1 MTVSTLYRWP
11 ASAQF
16 GRVVPKTK
24 FYEHGTITKAVR
36 DKFVAEVQ
44 RITWAYKLADATI
57 RLAETEAVPEIQV
70 FVIDG
75 KAEDVSDAVLAA
87 IDKAVWT
94 PIIFEINRGQGSD
107 QTTRMAATHKQAT
120 ESLRSTAS
128 YFSTGWIPTNAE
140 RSALPT
146 SINLSALY
154 DSLISPL
161 LPLDPRPGER
171 LVDTAV
177 RLADVRK
184 LDREIAS
191 IDRRLRNEPQFNRKV
206 ELRRE
211 LRDRTVARD
220 TLTSST
226 RPDTDD
232 AVGKEAKWT
241 S

>member
-11 ASAQF
+11 ASAHL

-57 RLAETEAVPEIQV
+57 HLSATEDVPEIQV
-70 FVIDG
+70 FVIDA
-75 KAEDVSDAVLAA
+75 KTEDVSDAVLTA
-87 IDKAVWT
+87 IDKAVRM

-107 QTTRMAATHKQAT
+107 ETARMTATHKQAT
-120 ESLRSTAS
+120 VTLKSTAS
-128 YFSTGWIPTNAE
+128 YYSTDWIRTDAE

-146 SINLSALY
+146 AINLPALY
-154 DSLISPL
+154 GSLISPL
-161 LPLDPRPGER
+161 LPIDPRPGER
-171 LVDTAV
+171 LADTAI
-177 RLADVRK
+177 RIADARK
-184 LDREIAS
+184 LERNIAS
-191 IDRRLRNEPQFNRKV
+191 TERRLRNEPQFNRKV

-211 LRDRTVARD
+211 LRDQTAALD
-220 TLTSST
+220 ALTSPT
-226 RPDTDD
+226 RSDTDD
-232 AVGKEAKWT
+232 AVGKDAIWT